1 MSLVRRRKDVPD
13 GANLCEHCTAKCCKY
28 FALPIDE
35 PTTRQEFDYL
45 RWYLLHD
52 AATLFTEDD
61 DWYLLVHT
69 ECKHLQPDGRC
80 GIYETRPQICRDYS
94 TDNCEFDDTWVY
106 DRYFETS
113 EQIEEYA
120 EAVLA
125 KGRGVEIRSRVP
137 PLLPIVG

>member
-1 MSLVRRRKDVPD
+1 MSALRRREDVPA
-13 GANLCEHCTAKCCKY
+13 GANLCEYCTAKCCKY

-35 PTTRQEFDYL
+35 PTTRKEFDYL

-69 ECKHLQPDGRC
+69 ECKHLQDDGRC

-94 TDNCEFDDTWVY
+94 TDNCEFDETWVY
-106 DRYFETS
+106 ERYFETC

-120 EAVLA
+120 EAMLA
-125 KGRGVEIRSRVP
+125 RGRGVEIRSPVP
-137 PLLPIVG
+137 SLLPIVS